1 MKFVKKFPEMNADI
15 DHKLLNNQWT
25 PIKEPKKFIYSLLL
39 SVPFMILNA
48 FISIKIIRLFTS
60 ISLSE
65 FGITSDGLSIT
76 INLSL
81 IFGFV
86 FLLFFHEF
94 IHLMFIPNFMKSK
107 KTYVGL
113 SIFGGFVITEEE
125 ILKPRYI
132 LITIA
137 PFVIISILLPIFLG
151 VFGGLTT
158 VIKFLIIINAM
169 ASSVDMLTLIL
180 VLSQLPKQATLVSNG
195 PKTYWNIK

>member
-1 MKFVKKFPEMNADI
+1 MDATDCLKNLYITIFYVLTFSNEVISMKFVKKFPEMNADI

-107 KTYVGL
+107 KH
-113 SIFGGFVITEEE
+113 
-125 ILKPRYI
+125 
-132 LITIA
+132 
-137 PFVIISILLPIFLG
+137 
-151 VFGGLTT
+151 
-158 VIKFLIIINAM
+158 M
-169 ASSVDMLTLIL
+169 
-180 VLSQLPKQATLVSNG
+180 
-195 PKTYWNIK
+195 